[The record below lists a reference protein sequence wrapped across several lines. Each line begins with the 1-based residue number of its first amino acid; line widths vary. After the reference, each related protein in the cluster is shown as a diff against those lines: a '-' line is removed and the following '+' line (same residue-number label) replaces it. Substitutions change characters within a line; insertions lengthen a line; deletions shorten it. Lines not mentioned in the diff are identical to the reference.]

1 MRVTFNPLKIIHLIE
16 IKFVP
21 HVSPWSKETCAESYP
36 ILVNKIHNS
45 SHVSW
50 HITNNA
56 NSLNLTALLKGALGS
71 FHLLR
76 RLKRAYKQ

>member
-45 SHVSW
+45 SQLLVD
-50 HITNNA
+50 ITNA
-56 NSLNLTALLKGALGS
+56 IA
-71 FHLLR
+71 
-76 RLKRAYKQ
+76 